1 MKVKKELAKHVSNAM
16 HCRIAELSALI
27 SMCGS
32 VLIDENS
39 HYKIRIKTETEPTAE
54 KVKVLLWKT
63 FHFDAEIKTR
73 EEEALARI

>member
-32 VLIDENS
+32 VLIDDNS
-39 HYKIRIKTETEPTAE
+39 RKGKGIVVEDIS
-54 KVKVLLWKT
+54 
-63 FHFDAEIKTR
+63 F
-73 EEEALARI
+73 